1 MYFILKM
8 ILNISESKQAL
19 IETGLQAPDPITIEY
34 TLKEKFKE
42 TEFFIK
48 KAMYFQIK
56 SSKGRTDITTIEGS
70 MRNKIYY
77 YTAFSGKGNI
87 IDLFGEEKN
96 TENTLRC
103 RD

>member
-1 MYFILKM
+1 MYFHSK
-8 ILNISESKQAL
+8 NDSKYISELKQAL

-42 TEFFIK
+42 TEFYK
-48 KAMYFQIK
+48 KSYVFSNK
-56 SSKGRTDITTIEGS
+56 RVPKGRTDITTIEGS

-87 IDLFGEEKN
+87 IDLFGEEKI
-96 TENTLRC
+96 LKIPQM
-103 RD
+103 